1 MAFYRERDI
10 DIGTADLYLAIFSFA
25 VQMSSQ
31 DKHNLT
37 WFSLR
42 LFIFH
47 VAAMID
53 SVCAARHNSK
63 LLDNQ
68 IRFTATIFVFFL
80 LLLFVVELKFGDYR
94 FQLGTN
100 WAQITIIIIFP
111 WGRSLFGT
119 IRMWR
124 AIVCG
129 LTFCSFYL
137 ISFARVARSPLQN
150 FLDFIH
156 WWVSTDADYFF
167 IFFVFFSRKK
177 VQLQV
182 FKRVWVRR
190 IDYVFCIRWRWDYE
204 TISNGVAQQRGF
216 HRMAIT
222 SHHCVPL

>member
-1 MAFYRERDI
+1 
-10 DIGTADLYLAIFSFA
+10 
-25 VQMSSQ
+25 
-31 DKHNLT
+31 
-37 WFSLR
+37 
-42 LFIFH
+42 
-47 VAAMID
+47 MID

-167 IFFVFFSRKK
+167 IFVFFFEKK
-177 VQLQV
+177 NSTPSLQAFV
-182 FKRVWVRR
+182 SSQNRLCLLHSLALRLRNHQQWRR
-190 IDYVFCIRWRWDYE
+190 TTTRF
-204 TISNGVAQQRGF
+204 SPHGN
-216 HRMAIT
+216 HIT
-222 SHHCVPL
+222 SLCAIITGSMLSVWSVFFCSLHFAIQLF